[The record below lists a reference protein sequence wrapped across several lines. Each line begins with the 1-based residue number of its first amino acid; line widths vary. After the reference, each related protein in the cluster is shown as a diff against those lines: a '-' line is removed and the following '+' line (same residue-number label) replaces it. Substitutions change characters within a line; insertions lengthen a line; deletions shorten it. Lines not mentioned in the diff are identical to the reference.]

1 MEITEPRPNGSGSSV
16 AAVPWISS
24 RFCRQQNTAIK
35 RDDDRERATTELR
48 SHGRGNRYNRYID
61 AVVPT
66 VPDRNRTDQPDKNKI
81 INIGRE
87 FGEQHNH
94 TAYGRLVSL

>member
-1 MEITEPRPNGSGSSV
+1 M
-16 AAVPWISS
+16 
-24 RFCRQQNTAIK
+24 
-35 RDDDRERATTELR
+35 RERATRELR
-48 SHGRGNRYNRYID
+48 SYGRGNRYNRYID

-87 FGEQHNH
+87 CRSSTTTPH
-94 TAYGRLVSL
+94 TGV